1 MFAAYGPEPIALDH
15 RGRRGGGAGG
25 GLGVLPAPSEAGSA
39 GACSPAAR
47 PRRSS
52 PRRPCRPAQ
61 KTDAEGRKQLAALSS
76 RPEWAQWLATS
87 DLLDRWVVVV
97 DNVAEDVSPRRQLD
111 FIKVTPQGNAPRLDY
126 ARYDGVADVIAS
138 VDAKG
143 FAQVVREL
151 HPLVVT
157 AYHKL
162 GYPDRKFDDV
172 LAKAL
177 QRVVDAPVLAQPP
190 KLEPKGANFR
200 FSRREA
206 GVAGAGGKAPAP
218 DGPAQHQARAGEGPR
233 SRGRARPA
241 HRRAL
246 SGDDA
251 LCRLVRRGDTCAT
264 AGRSSRA
271 QLGA

>member
-1 MFAAYGPEPIALDH
+1 MDRNRSLWIIVAVVAVAL
-15 RGRRGGGAGG
+15 
-25 GLGVLPAPSEAGSA
+25 VAGSA
-39 GACSPAAR
+39 FYLHRPKPEAPAPA
-47 PRRSS
+47 PQ
-52 PRRPCRPAQ
+52 PQAAAQQPEAPLPPAQ

-111 FIKVTPQGNAPRLDY
+111 FIKVAPQGNAPRLDY

-143 FAQVVREL
+143 FAQVLREL

-200 FSRREA
+200 FTDEKLESQ
-206 GVAGAGGKAPAP
+206 
-218 DGPAQHQARAGEGPR
+218 GPVEKHLLRMGPR
-233 SRGRARPA
+233 NT
-241 HRRAL
+241 
-246 SGDDA
+246 
-251 LCRLVRRGDTCAT
+251 RLVQAKAREVAAALDLRIA
-264 AGRSSRA
+264 AH
-271 QLGA
+271 

>member
-1 MFAAYGPEPIALDH
+1 MDRKRSLWIIVAVVAVALVVGSAFYLNRPKPEAAA
-15 RGRRGGGAGG
+15 
-25 GLGVLPAPSEAGSA
+25 PAPQPQATAQQPEA
-39 GACSPAAR
+39 PL
-47 PRRSS
+47 P
-52 PRRPCRPAQ
+52 PAQ

-111 FIKVTPQGNAPRLDY
+111 FIKVAPQGNAPRLDY

-143 FAQVVREL
+143 FAQVLREL

-200 FSRREA
+200 FTDDKLESL
-206 GVAGAGGKAPAP
+206 
-218 DGPAQHQARAGEGPR
+218 GPVEKHLLRMGPR
-233 SRGRARPA
+233 NT
-241 HRRAL
+241 
-246 SGDDA
+246 
-251 LCRLVRRGDTCAT
+251 RLVQAKAREVAAALDLRIA
-264 AGRSSRA
+264 AH
-271 QLGA
+271 